1 MLPSTD
7 LFILNLL
14 ATFAPYLIVTVSLN
28 LEYGYGGVPNFGK
41 VLAVAGGAFM
51 AGVIPGRVLAAVL
64 GIDQSNYIGNNSQI
78 ILKENSTLVTSAS
91 LSLEIFVFTL
101 IVAAL
106 IGVLLGVLVSYPTKR
121 LRADYLGMVFLAAGQ
136 VILVI
141 GNNYP
146 PLVGG
151 TLGVSVPDPFQWAG
165 SIKIAGLTPG
175 DVRNIMAVA
184 LMIVVAI
191 VVFLYARRLTHSPL
205 GRMLRAVRDDED
217 SVLALGKDVERT
229 RFKVMVFASAM
240 AAIAGA
246 LYAFYTANVFYATF
260 NRTGWT
266 FWPWV
271 MVILG
276 GAAND
281 WGVITGTFIFVAVR
295 QTITFY
301 RDFFAPFLPFD
312 VVWLDTLLL
321 GLALLIIL
329 IYRPDGLIR
338 EKPIKTIKN
347 TKPPTLE
354 TGETAQTDSGGKSR
368 GESKGGLRSLFKLK
382 KGSNSE
388 RG

>member
-1 MLPSTD
+1 L
-7 LFILNLL
+7 
-14 ATFAPYLIVTVSLN
+14 
-28 LEYGYGGVPNFGK
+28 
-41 VLAVAGGAFM
+41 
-51 AGVIPGRVLAAVL
+51 LAAVL
-64 GIDQSNYIGNNSQI
+64 GIDQGTFIPNNSQI
-78 ILKENSTLVTSAS
+78 IGRENGLLITSAS

-101 IVAAL
+101 LVSAL
-106 IGVLLGVLVSYPTKR
+106 VGALLGVIVAYPTRR
-121 LRADYLGMVFLAAGQ
+121 LRADYLGMVLLAAGQ
-136 VILVI
+136 VILVL

-151 TLGVSVPDPFQWAG
+151 TQGVSVPDPFQWAG
-165 SIKIAGLTPG
+165 SFTFAGLTPG

-184 LMIVVAI
+184 FMVIVAVI
-191 VVFLYARRLTHSPL
+191 IFLYARRLTHSPL

-229 RFKVMVFASAM
+229 RFKVIVFASAM
-240 AAIAGA
+240 AAVAGA
-246 LYAFYTANVFYATF
+246 LYAFYSANVFYSTF

-281 WGVITGTFIFVAVR
+281 WGVVAGTFIFVAVR

-347 TKPPTLE
+347 AKPPSTG
-354 TGETAQTDSGGKSR
+354 TGEAAPPESESERQEQPKSGLEAS
-368 GESKGGLRSLFKLK
+368 LRSLFKSK
-382 KGSNSE
+382 KKSNPE
-388 RG
+388 KG